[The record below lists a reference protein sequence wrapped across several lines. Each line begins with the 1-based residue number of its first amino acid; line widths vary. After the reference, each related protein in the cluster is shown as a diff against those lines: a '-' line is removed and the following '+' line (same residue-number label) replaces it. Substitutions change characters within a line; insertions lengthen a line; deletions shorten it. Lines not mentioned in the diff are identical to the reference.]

1 MSLLATS
8 SRRTAR
14 RPALI
19 GLLTLVVAFLSAPAS
34 AQTQTNSQAT
44 QRAINFLSADVS
56 NWVTANGCAACHR
69 VGATTFGIAAARANG
84 YDMNVVASNGRT
96 NQFNL
101 EFLGQRIKNEQ
112 LANGSWIHE
121 SVSFRNE
128 KTSYATFGL
137 AGYDQNVST
146 QYSSSL
152 VAAANWALAT
162 QEASGRWAS
171 DHASFPVDHGSLPTT
186 ARIMT
191 GIAQAK
197 QRVDPARA
205 AAYQT
210 ALDRAAA
217 YIRTNLDNGDT
228 SATGNG
234 MPYTF
239 QVAWAVV
246 GLKAAGPGP
255 GNANL
260 TAIDTLANRLLTRA
274 SPGNPGWGD
283 LPNGAANDV
292 ATGSAIY
299 ALCLAGREP
308 ATDPRVRSSIEWLK
322 TRQSPDGSWRTGSAT
337 FDIPTTFASLG
348 LSCYGDFS
356 VHVTVVGAARK
367 ELAIASSQ
375 AQQVTFTFNVKNHG
389 YQADTYTL
397 STTGGLPG
405 WVSFPTPISL
415 FLPAGGD
422 SNVTVTVNAPPGLIP
437 ALTSEFTLVA
447 ASGGAPGVS
456 GSARVNAYT
465 PPLPPVTGLATVTT
479 IQAPAVNAHITIGT
493 GNVLSAR
500 VRDANNVPVVG
511 PINQG
516 VVTFYVA
523 GVPVGADAD
532 LDGDGLFTFNWVP
545 PTDTWTVTGS
555 QDFRAVYSGVE
566 RTSPQVNLL
575 GSTDSRTVIIDAF
588 PHNTPSVTIG
598 NPPAFTRET
607 TLDIWGYATPRA
619 PGAVITYAAFTINGA
634 TVIPLTPGNGGLI
647 YTTITLTEGP
657 NIIQLTARDSF
668 GGVTTK
674 QVNLT
679 VDRVPPILTI
689 QSPLNG
695 AALNGI
701 NVTVT
706 SSVQDQT
713 PVRVETQWV
722 ATSLLEFGNG
732 TVEHTVPM
740 NYGDQVILVRATD
753 SAFNVTEKLVFIWVD
768 PGSPVVST
776 NPADNQLYGPLAN
789 NQLTYTVNVQSL
801 SATTVRINGGAPMAV
816 NRGGGAV
823 QTTLTLTPG
832 VNNLSIVTLSETGV
846 SSTLTRRVNYDVQAP
861 VATLLAPAVG
871 STVGGTITLRARV
884 TDNFGP
890 VSNIGF
896 SRDMSGIRQ
905 GTLQPDGNWTALLDT
920 TELLDGAHTIDVWMS
935 DGVGNST
942 VQRFNFFVDN

>member
-1 MSLLATS
+1 MFHPAS
-8 SRRTAR
+8 SRRVT
-14 RPALI
+14 RPSALV
-19 GLLTLVVAFLSAPAS
+19 GLLTVLLAFLSTPAS
-34 AQTQTNSQAT
+34 AQTQTNTQST
-44 QRAINFLSADVS
+44 QRAVNFLSSDVAT
-56 NWVTANGCAACHR
+56 WVTGNGCAACHR
-69 VGATTFGIAAARANG
+69 VGASTFGLAAARANG
-84 YDMNVVASNGRT
+84 YDMTAVVANGRT
-96 NQFNL
+96 NQYNL
-101 EFLGQRIKNEQ
+101 EFLGQRIATEQ

-121 SVSFRNE
+121 GSSFRNE

-137 AGYDQNVST
+137 AGYDQSVST
-146 QYSSSL
+146 QYSATL
-152 VAAANWALAT
+152 VAAANWALLT
-162 QEASGRWAS
+162 QEASGRWPS
-171 DHASFPVDHGSLPTT
+171 DYTNFPVNHGSVPTT
-186 ARIMT
+186 ARIMV

-205 AAYQT
+205 AQYQ
-210 ALDRAAA
+210 ASLDRAAA
-217 YIRTNLDNGDT
+217 YLRANLDNADQG
-228 SATGNG
+228 ATGNG

-255 GNANL
+255 SNANL
-260 TAIDTLANRLLTRA
+260 TAIDTLANRLLARA

-283 LPNGAANDV
+283 LHNAAANDM

-322 TRQSPDGSWRTGSAT
+322 TRQSADGSWRTGSVT
-337 FDIPTTFASLG
+337 FDIPTTFAALG

-356 VHVTVVGAARK
+356 VHVTVVGEARK
-367 ELAIASSQ
+367 QLLIGSQ
-375 AQQVTFTFNVKNHG
+375 QGQQTTFTFNVKNHG

-397 STTGGLPG
+397 STSGGLPG
-405 WVSFPTPISL
+405 WASFPNPVSL
-415 FLPAGGD
+415 FLPAGGEGT
-422 SNVTVTVNAPPGLIP
+422 VTVTVNAPSNLLP
-437 ALTSEFTLVA
+437 ALTSEFTLTAV
-447 ASGGAPGVS
+447 SGGAPGVS

-465 PPLPPVTGLATVTT
+465 PPLPPVTGMATTTT
-479 IQAPAVNAHITIGT
+479 IQTPAVNAHITIGT
-493 GNVLSAR
+493 GNILSAR
-500 VRDANNVPVVG
+500 VRDANNNPVVG
-511 PINQG
+511 PTNG

-532 LDGDGLFTFNWVP
+532 VNADGLFTFDWVP
-545 PTDTWTVTGS
+545 PADSWTVTGA
-555 QDFRAVYSGVE
+555 QDFRAVYSGIE
-566 RTSPQVNLL
+566 RSAPQSNLL
-575 GSTDSRTVIIDAF
+575 GSTDARTVIIDPF
-588 PHNTPSVTIG
+588 PHLTPSVTIG

-619 PGAVITYAAFTINGA
+619 PGAYVTYAAFIINGA

-647 YTTITLTEGP
+647 YTTITLQEGP

-679 VDRVPPILTI
+679 VDRVPPVLTV
-689 QSPLNG
+689 QSPVNG
-695 AALNGI
+695 AALGQL

-722 ATSLLEFGNG
+722 ASSILEFGNG

-768 PGSPVVST
+768 PGTPVVST
-776 NPADNQLYGPLAN
+776 NPGDNQTFGAQPN
-789 NQLTYTVNVQSL
+789 NQLVYTVNVQSL
-801 SATTVRINGGAPMAV
+801 SGTTVRINGGAPLSV
-816 NRGGGAV
+816 GRGGGAV
-823 QTTLTLTPG
+823 QSTLTLTPG

-846 SSTLTRRVNYDVQAP
+846 STTTTRRVNYDVQAP
-861 VATLLAPAVG
+861 TATLLSPASG
-871 STVGGTITLRARV
+871 ATVSGTITLRARV

-890 VSNIGF
+890 ITNVGF
-896 SRDMSGIRQ
+896 SRDMSGIRP
-905 GTLQPDGNWTALLDT
+905 GTQQANGDWTASLDT
-920 TELLDGAHTIDVWMS
+920 TELLDGSHTVDVWMS

>member
-1 MSLLATS
+1 MFHPAS
-8 SRRTAR
+8 SRRVAR
-14 RPALI
+14 PSALV
-19 GLLTLVVAFLSAPAS
+19 GLVTLLLAFLSTPAS
-34 AQTQTNSQAT
+34 AQTQTNAQAT
-44 QRAINFLSADVS
+44 QRAINFLSSDVAT
-56 NWVTANGCAACHR
+56 WVSANGCAACHR
-69 VGATTFGIAAARANG
+69 VGASTFGLAAARANG
-84 YDMNVVASNGRT
+84 YDMSVVVSNGRT
-96 NQFNL
+96 NQYNL
-101 EFLGQRIKNEQ
+101 EFLGQRIKTEQ

-121 SVSFRNE
+121 GTSFRNE
-128 KTSYATFGL
+128 KTSYSTFGL
-137 AGYDQNVST
+137 AGYDQYVST
-146 QYSSSL
+146 QYSAGL
-152 VAAANWALAT
+152 VAAANWALLT
-162 QEASGRWAS
+162 QEASGRWPS
-171 DHASFPVDHGSLPTT
+171 DHANFPVDHGSVPTT
-186 ARIMT
+186 ARIMV

-205 AAYQT
+205 AQYQT

-217 YIRTNLDNGDT
+217 YLRANLDNADQ

-255 GNANL
+255 SNVNT

-283 LPNGAANDV
+283 LPNTAANDMS
-292 ATGSAIY
+292 TGSAIY

-322 TRQSPDGSWRTGSAT
+322 TRQSADGSWRTGSAT
-337 FDIPTTFASLG
+337 FDIPTTFAALG

-356 VHVTVVGAARK
+356 VHVTVVGEARK
-367 ELAIASSQ
+367 ELVIGSQ
-375 AQQVTFTFNVKNHG
+375 QGQQTTFTFNVKNHG

-397 STTGGLPG
+397 STSGGLPG
-405 WVSFPTPISL
+405 WASFPNPVSL
-415 FLPAGGD
+415 FLPAGGEGT
-422 SNVTVTVNAPPGLIP
+422 VTVTVNAPANLLP
-437 ALTSEFTLVA
+437 ALTSEFTLTA
-447 ASGGAPGVS
+447 TSGGAPGVS
-456 GSARVNAYT
+456 GSARVNTYT
-465 PPLPPVTGLATVTT
+465 PPLPPVTGLATTTT

-500 VRDANNVPVVG
+500 VRDANNNPVVG
-511 PINQG
+511 PTHG

-532 LDGDGLFTFNWVP
+532 VNADGLFTFDWVP
-545 PTDTWTVTGS
+545 PSDAWTVTGA
-555 QDFRAVYSGVE
+555 QDFRAVYSGIE
-566 RTSPQVNLL
+566 RQAPLSNLL
-575 GSTDSRTVIIDAF
+575 GSTDARTVIIDPF
-588 PHNTPSVTIG
+588 PHLTPSVTIG

-619 PGAVITYAAFTINGA
+619 PGAVVTYAAFIINGA

-647 YTTITLTEGP
+647 YTTITLQEGP

-679 VDRVPPILTI
+679 VDRVPPILTV
-689 QSPLNG
+689 QSPVNG
-695 AALNGI
+695 AALGQL

-722 ATSLLEFGNG
+722 ASSILEFGNG

-768 PGSPVVST
+768 PGTPIVST
-776 NPADNQLYGPLAN
+776 NPGDNQLFGAQPN
-789 NQLTYTVNVQSL
+789 HQLTYTVNVQSL
-801 SATTVRINGGAPMAV
+801 SATTVRINGGAALSV
-816 NRGGGAV
+816 ARGGGAV
-823 QTTLTLTPG
+823 QSTLTLSPG

-846 SSTLTRRVNYDVQAP
+846 STTTTRRVNYDVQAP
-861 VATLLAPAVG
+861 TATLLSPASG
-871 STVGGTITLRARV
+871 ATVGGTITLRARV

-890 VSNIGF
+890 ITNVGF
-896 SRDMSGIRQ
+896 SRDMSGIRP
-905 GTLQPDGNWTALLDT
+905 GTQQANGDWTATLDT
-920 TELLDGAHTIDVWMS
+920 TELLDGSHTVDVWMS